1 MMDLVWDMDYHRS
14 QDTAE
19 MPVFTELQAEMWDLD
34 SEADDTPMPEKFTT
48 YQDIQSEDWD
58 VDDEVQEVPTL
69 HPACLEFLSDPKAQ
83 RFLDLYTIGNLLG
96 SGGFGSVYEGVRR
109 KDGQQ
114 VAIKHIRKDGSEL
127 YITAP
132 GETCKLHLEVAL
144 MQMLSKPPHCQ
155 YVLQLVDWFEM
166 DNSLL
171 LVLERPIPCM
181 DVYELLL
188 SEGGTLSEVLA
199 KMIMLQ
205 VVEAAR
211 YCQSRKV
218 FHRDIKA
225 ENLLFNSDT
234 LDIKLIDFGCGDLW
248 QDTPYEEY
256 AGTPDFWPPEWIQ
269 QQQYYADHATV
280 WSLGIL
286 LYSLVCGEM
295 PFSNEEEIVAG
306 SLNFIPGL
314 SESCRHLINWC
325 LEQDPTKRPSLRQIS
340 KHGWFTE
347 GLSDDE

>member
-58 VDDEVQEVPTL
+58 VDDEL
-69 HPACLEFLSDPKAQ
+69 
-83 RFLDLYTIGNLLG
+83 
-96 SGGFGSVYEGVRR
+96 
-109 KDGQQ
+109 
-114 VAIKHIRKDGSEL
+114 AIKHIRKDGSEL

-205 VVEAAR
+205 VIHL
-211 YCQSRKV
+211 S
-218 FHRDIKA
+218 
-225 ENLLFNSDT
+225 L
-234 LDIKLIDFGCGDLW
+234 
-248 QDTPYEEY
+248 
-256 AGTPDFWPPEWIQ
+256 
-269 QQQYYADHATV
+269 
-280 WSLGIL
+280 WSLFG
-286 LYSLVCGEM
+286 
-295 PFSNEEEIVAG
+295 
-306 SLNFIPGL
+306 
-314 SESCRHLINWC
+314 
-325 LEQDPTKRPSLRQIS
+325 
-340 KHGWFTE
+340 
-347 GLSDDE
+347 

>member
-58 VDDEVQEVPTL
+58 VDDE
-69 HPACLEFLSDPKAQ
+69 
-83 RFLDLYTIGNLLG
+83 
-96 SGGFGSVYEGVRR
+96 
-109 KDGQQ
+109 
-114 VAIKHIRKDGSEL
+114 
-127 YITAP
+127 P

-205 VVEAAR
+205 VIHL
-211 YCQSRKV
+211 S
-218 FHRDIKA
+218 
-225 ENLLFNSDT
+225 L
-234 LDIKLIDFGCGDLW
+234 
-248 QDTPYEEY
+248 
-256 AGTPDFWPPEWIQ
+256 
-269 QQQYYADHATV
+269 
-280 WSLGIL
+280 WSLFG
-286 LYSLVCGEM
+286 
-295 PFSNEEEIVAG
+295 
-306 SLNFIPGL
+306 
-314 SESCRHLINWC
+314 
-325 LEQDPTKRPSLRQIS
+325 
-340 KHGWFTE
+340 
-347 GLSDDE
+347 

>member
-205 VVEAAR
+205 VIHL
-211 YCQSRKV
+211 S
-218 FHRDIKA
+218 
-225 ENLLFNSDT
+225 L
-234 LDIKLIDFGCGDLW
+234 
-248 QDTPYEEY
+248 
-256 AGTPDFWPPEWIQ
+256 
-269 QQQYYADHATV
+269 
-280 WSLGIL
+280 WSLFG
-286 LYSLVCGEM
+286 
-295 PFSNEEEIVAG
+295 
-306 SLNFIPGL
+306 
-314 SESCRHLINWC
+314 
-325 LEQDPTKRPSLRQIS
+325 
-340 KHGWFTE
+340 
-347 GLSDDE
+347 

>member
-48 YQDIQSEDWD
+48 YQDIRSEDWD
-58 VDDEVQEVPTL
+58 VDDE
-69 HPACLEFLSDPKAQ
+69 
-83 RFLDLYTIGNLLG
+83 
-96 SGGFGSVYEGVRR
+96 
-109 KDGQQ
+109 

-127 YITAP
+127 YITVP

-205 VVEAAR
+205 VIHL
-211 YCQSRKV
+211 S
-218 FHRDIKA
+218 
-225 ENLLFNSDT
+225 LWPLF
-234 LDIKLIDFGCGDLW
+234 
-248 QDTPYEEY
+248 
-256 AGTPDFWPPEWIQ
+256 A
-269 QQQYYADHATV
+269 
-280 WSLGIL
+280 
-286 LYSLVCGEM
+286 
-295 PFSNEEEIVAG
+295 
-306 SLNFIPGL
+306 
-314 SESCRHLINWC
+314 
-325 LEQDPTKRPSLRQIS
+325 
-340 KHGWFTE
+340 
-347 GLSDDE
+347 